1 MAEPLDYSETDM
13 SDRPAQRQPPATWN
27 AQADA
32 LWNSGQPQAA
42 ISTLLGDLNRHGQHK
57 PSAKV
62 LQLVYYLFQRGDW
75 HSAAQCL
82 LLQHA
87 SDPVDDEVLLNLAV
101 CLSRS
106 EQHTQATVHAR
117 RYVQRRPEE
126 ALAWDVLTNSLHA
139 CGHFD
144 EARETGTQALRLKDR
159 DSTAIRPRAAIAP
172 RVLPAPSDST
182 ADVRRDVIAFSLWG
196 QQANYLWG
204 ALDNLLAAPR
214 LYPGWQVRIYH
225 DDSVPLP
232 VQALLRELGA
242 DLRLQPGAQTTRQ
255 KLCWR
260 FHVANDPTVHRF
272 LVRDIDSVLHA
283 RERAAVDAWIE
294 SGKTFHVMRDW
305 WTHTDLMLAG
315 MWGGIAGV
323 LPPITELLAGYRPV
337 TMETPNVDQWFLR
350 DVVWPLLR
358 GDCLVHDRCFTMP
371 GSHPWPTPTP
381 PGTEHVGQDEHATDP
396 QAQAERLRPWLER
409 MRRA

>member
-1 MAEPLDYSETDM
+1 MSSQASPLRTPPRTWHAEAHALWTANKQQAAFDVLLADLNGYGDRKP
-13 SDRPAQRQPPATWN
+13 SDR
-27 AQADA
+27 
-32 LWNSGQPQAA
+32 
-42 ISTLLGDLNRHGQHK
+42 
-57 PSAKV
+57 V
-62 LQLVYYLFQRGDW
+62 LQLIYYMFQCDDW
-75 HSAAQCL
+75 DTAARCL
-82 LLQHA
+82 LQQHA
-87 SDPVDDEVLLNLAV
+87 SDPSHDEVLLNLAV

-106 EQHTQATVHAR
+106 GQSVQAITHAQH
-117 RYVQRRPEE
+117 YLQRRPDV
-126 ALAWDVLTNSLHA
+126 AVAWDVLANSFRAENRLSEASDAGTHA
-139 CGHFD
+139 
-144 EARETGTQALRLKDR
+144 LSLKDQQCPSAATHR
-159 DSTAIRPRAAIAP
+159 RMGTPSTTGRN
-172 RVLPAPSDST
+172 
-182 ADVRRDVIAFSLWG
+182 VIAFSLWG

-294 SGKTFHVMRDW
+294 SGKTFHAMRDW